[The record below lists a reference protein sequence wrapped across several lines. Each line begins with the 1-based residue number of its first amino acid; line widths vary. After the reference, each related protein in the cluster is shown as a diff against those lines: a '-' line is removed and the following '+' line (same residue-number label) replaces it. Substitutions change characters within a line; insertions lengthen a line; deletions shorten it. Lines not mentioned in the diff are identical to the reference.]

1 MHLLLIEFPF
11 KLRMLLSA
19 TRVPVKRD
27 SFLQQK
33 ATNYMKK
40 KKSVGKERG
49 GKGEITKLNMKS
61 SWIYACNKISRS

>member
-1 MHLLLIEFPF
+1 MIFPSRFPGEERVHLLLIEFPF

-33 ATNYMKK
+33 ATNYMKEKK
-40 KKSVGKERG
+40 KKSVGKEKG
-49 GKGEITKLNMKS
+49 GKGRNHKT
-61 SWIYACNKISRS
+61 